1 MKENTHLASAVVAA
15 DAKAA
20 YDAQAKK
27 LLSDRQLLAWIMKY
41 TVKEFENCTME
52 ETIAAIEGE
61 PEVASVPVY
70 PGLSGRA
77 VTGMPQESSIPWE
90 GTATFDVRFFA
101 IVPGGERIK
110 LILDVEAQKE
120 FDPGYDLVSRG
131 IFYNAR
137 QLSSQLDTEF
147 TGKDYGGIKKVY
159 SIWICISVPEKYA
172 DTITEYS
179 IRPRDLY
186 GNYTGKD
193 RYDLASVLM
202 IRLPRY
208 EKTGRDIPQEGC
220 RRLLDLLSLVFT
232 ARASAAE
239 KIEELETKYG
249 IETSIE
255 TGEGM
260 EQMCNLSDL
269 IEKEAMEKGI
279 QQGMQEG
286 IQQGMQEGIQQGMQK
301 GMEKGKLDLLVSLVK
316 EGVMTAVEAARRAGL
331 TMEEF
336 QKKMV

>member
-1 MKENTHLASAVVAA
+1 MKENTHLASAVTAA

-52 ETIAAIEGE
+52 ETAAAIEGE

-77 VTGMPQESSIPWE
+77 VTGMPQESSIPGE

-137 QLSSQLDTEF
+137 QLSAQMDTEF
-147 TGKDYGGIKKVY
+147 TGKDYRGIKKVY

-179 IRPRDLY
+179 IQPRDLY
-186 GNYTGKD
+186 GSYTGKD

-208 EKTGRDIPQEGC
+208 RKTGKDMPQEGC
-220 RRLLDLLSLVFT
+220 RRLLELLSLVFT
-232 ARASAAE
+232 AGVPAAE
-239 KIEELETKYG
+239 KIKEMETKYG
-249 IETSIE
+249 METSTE

-260 EQMCNLSDL
+260 ERMCNLSDL
-269 IEKEAMEKGI
+269 IEKEAMEKGL
-279 QQGMQEG
+279 QQGMQE
-286 IQQGMQEGIQQGMQK
+286 
-301 GMEKGKLDLLVSLVK
+301 GMEKGKLDLLVSLVR

-331 TMEEF
+331 TTEEF
-336 QKKMV
+336 QKRMI